1 MAALSG
7 WLAVSTQ
14 PTIGV
19 NAPPTDAGYLRQE
32 IAWDGSPRTNDR
44 SVCPLARKKSTVGL
58 YVMLWSM
65 TVRWQVTHS
74 FSGVLFQTTRP
85 RPLLYRPRLS

>member
-19 NAPPTDAGYLRQE
+19 NAPPTDAGYLR
-32 IAWDGSPRTNDR
+32 
-44 SVCPLARKKSTVGL
+44 
-58 YVMLWSM
+58 
-65 TVRWQVTHS
+65 
-74 FSGVLFQTTRP
+74 
-85 RPLLYRPRLS
+85 